1 MTEPAIAVDQPA
13 SQVPQTKA
21 VESTATSIT
30 AIDLLKLSVPAFLI
44 GVFSA
49 ILLAVVTEFADKIQ
63 NFFWDDIPDWLNFNG
78 NGDPWI
84 IFMLTLTGVAVGWV
98 VLNVPGHAGPD
109 PATTGLVSPPLA
121 PAVLPGLAIAMI
133 LMLAGGVSL
142 GPENPIMAI
151 NIGICFVLGTRYLRA
166 VPGAVW
172 VGLATA
178 GMIGAMFGTPVAAA
192 LVLSETISDDVN
204 RPLWDRLFAPILA
217 AGAGALTMDVLEQPN
232 FSVAVAPYPGFQIR
246 DWLYGSIV
254 ACIAALLGLVI
265 IYAFPQVHS
274 AFHRVSNPV
283 AMITLGGFVLGI
295 LGAIGGSITLF
306 KGLAEMKV
314 LTANVSDYSNWDLFK
329 VTIVKLLALLI
340 AASCGFRGGRIFPS
354 VFVGVALGL
363 FANAVVSDISP
374 ALAVSCGVLG
384 IVLAITRLGWLSLF
398 LGAIVVPF
406 SPELLP
412 VLCVVL
418 LPAWLVLM
426 GKPEMQIEAKHGS

>member
-1 MTEPAIAVDQPA
+1 MTEPAVAVDQPA
-13 SQVPQTKA
+13 IQATPSNSA
-21 VESTATSIT
+21 ESTFTGIA
-30 AIDLLKLSVPAFLI
+30 AIDLLKLSVPAFLV

-49 ILLAVVTEFADKIQ
+49 SLLAIITEIADKIQ

-109 PATTGLVSPPLA
+109 PATTDLISPPQA

-151 NIGICFVLGTRYLRA
+151 NIGLCFAFGTRYLRA

-178 GMIGAMFGTPVAAA
+178 GMIGALFGTPVAAA
-192 LVLSETISDDVN
+192 LVLSESMSGDVS
-204 RPLWDRLFAPILA
+204 RPLWDRLVAPIVA
-217 AGAGALTMDVLEQPN
+217 AGAGALTMDVLEQPS
-232 FSVAVAPYPGFQIR
+232 FSVAVAPYAGFQIR
-246 DWLYGSIV
+246 DWLYGSVV
-254 ACIAALLGLVI
+254 ACVGALLGLVI
-265 IYAFPQVHS
+265 IYAFPHVHS
-274 AFHRVSNPV
+274 AFHRLRNPV
-283 AMITLGGFVLGI
+283 AMITLGGFMLGI
-295 LGAIGGSITLF
+295 LGAIGGSVTLF
-306 KGLAEMKV
+306 KGLAEMKQ
-314 LTANVSDYSNWDLFK
+314 LTANVSDYSNGDLFR
-329 VTIVKLLALLI
+329 VTIVKLLALLV

-363 FANAVVSDISP
+363 FANAIVSDISP
-374 ALAVSCGVLG
+374 ALAISCGVLG

-406 SPELLP
+406 SPGLFP
-412 VLCVVL
+412 VLCVAL
-418 LPAWLVLM
+418 LPAWLMLM
-426 GKPEMQIEAKHGS
+426 GKPEMLIEVKQGA